1 MAALTFAKVGRN
13 DACPCGSGKKYKR
26 CCLAEQAAAYNQ
38 WAADHEANNQLT
50 RDLIRF
56 AMGFFWKELEKSAIP
71 GAQPWFDPKNPQLAF
86 ETILQSAWQDFEML
100 DYPEPLEDHDQE
112 RQIFMPYFLFHW
124 HPAGPPRGKKA
135 TRRAGLIS
143 EMYLEEKGQQLTKA
157 ERLFLEQATTQ
168 PLSFFEILWSK
179 PGERMEVRDILIG
192 GETEV
197 IERLGSGTLKQGDI
211 VYGQVW
217 NLAGYS
223 IFGCLAPLA
232 IPPKWKSEVIGLRKK
247 LRRKI
252 AKKERELCAEDLV
265 RYAEDVREIY
275 LDLRDTLYAPPRLA
289 NTDGDPLAFCT
300 LSFQIESAEAAFKA
314 LAPLAVGLAKNEL
327 LADAEFD
334 EAGRLRK
341 VEFDWLK
348 KGNRK
353 MASWENTML
362 GTIKISE
369 NSLVAEVNSENRAR
383 RLREEIETRLGGGAI
398 HKSTVVKDLKE
409 MAKSAPSREKSA
421 KNEEELLRDPELRSQ
436 LQEHLQGQVEAW
448 VDQKVPALGGRTP
461 RDAVKDPEGREIVES
476 LLLGWERHAEEGTYY
491 QGMRPDIGALRR
503 MLKLPPPAE

>member
-1 MAALTFAKVGRN
+1 MATPIFAKVGRN

-26 CCLAEQAAAYNQ
+26 CCLAERAAAYNQ

-50 RDLIRF
+50 RALIRF
-56 AMGFFWKELEKSAIP
+56 AMAFFWKELEKSAIP
-71 GAQPWFDPKNPQLAF
+71 GAQPGFDPQNPQFAF
-86 ETILQSAWQDFEML
+86 ETILQPAWQDFEMS
-100 DYPEPLEDHDQE
+100 DYPEPLEDHEQE

-135 TRRAGLIS
+135 IRRTGLIT

-157 ERLFLEQATTQ
+157 ERFFLEQATTQ
-168 PLSFFEILWSK
+168 PLSFFEILWTM
-179 PGERMEVRDILIG
+179 PGERMEIRDILIG

-197 IERLGSGTLKQGDI
+197 IERLGSRTLKQGDI
-211 VYGQVW
+211 IYGQIW

-223 IFGCLAPLA
+223 ILGCLAPLA
-232 IPPKWKSEVIGLRKK
+232 IPLKWKSEVIGLRKK
-247 LRRKI
+247 LRKKI

-265 RYAEDVREIY
+265 RYAEDVRETY

-300 LSFQIESAEAAFKA
+300 LNFQIESAETAFEA
-314 LAPLAVGLAKNEL
+314 LRPLAVGRTKNEL
-327 LADAEFD
+327 LAEAEFD
-334 EAGRLRK
+334 EAGKLKK

-353 MASWENTML
+353 MVSWENTIL
-362 GTIKISE
+362 GSIKISE

-383 RLREEIETRLGGGAI
+383 RLREEIETRLGSGAI
-398 HKSTVVKDLKE
+398 HKSTVVKDFTE
-409 MAKSAPSREKSA
+409 MARSAPSREKSA
-421 KNEEELLRDPELRSQ
+421 KDEEELLRDPEIRSQ
-436 LQEHLQGQVEAW
+436 LQEHLQRQVEAW

-461 RDAVKDPEGREIVES
+461 REAVNDPDGREIVES
-476 LLLGWERHAEEGTYY
+476 LLVGWERHAEDGTYD
-491 QGMRPDIGALRR
+491 QGLRPDIGALRR
-503 MLKLPPPAE
+503 ILKLPRPAE